1 MEPTIH
7 AKSPL
12 ASPDPFKVYTKRSV
26 KIDYKKN
33 PTMSKC
39 QGQARI
45 FQRRSSEKPKVPVL
59 QPLKMMMFDTDP
71 LSLLTVSQSSGID
84 SPELVSTPKDQN
96 KSQSN
101 IPIEALNSTD
111 PLNLFPEDDNSITRS
126 ARKRKKKRH
135 RTSSIVCGED
145 EESYNTSELISPTEE
160 TPSKQLKY
168 IQDIRSPIV
177 EKNNEKTKVSLKR
190 SKFKY
195 GNFISYNNTNVESS
209 SVDNIKPWQINRDQR
224 LHNFKKEWFSG
235 KKCLSIGCGD
245 GQIVYWI
252 TKNCHP
258 LLITGLDIDEGLI
271 NIAKNRSREFQDN
284 HITDKVDFP
293 VSIPMS
299 CGPISTGF
307 KITPR
312 NITRNNSTSFIHG
325 DDP

>member
-1 MEPTIH
+1 MFSILG
-7 AKSPL
+7 S
-12 ASPDPFKVYTKRSV
+12 
-26 KIDYKKN
+26 
-33 PTMSKC
+33 
-39 QGQARI
+39 ARI

-71 LSLLTVSQSSGID
+71 LSLLTISQNSGID
-84 SPELVSTPKDQN
+84 SPELVSTPKDEN
-96 KSQSN
+96 KSQTN
-101 IPIEALNSTD
+101 IQIEALNSTD

-135 RTSSIVCGED
+135 RTSSIVCGEE
-145 EESYNTSELISPTEE
+145 EESYNTFEFISPTEE
-160 TPSKQLKY
+160 TPSKQPKYLK
-168 IQDIRSPIV
+168 DTSSSMV
-177 EKNNEKTKVSLKR
+177 EQKNEQTMVSLKR

-195 GNFISYNNTNVESS
+195 GNFISYNKSNAEPIT
-209 SVDNIKPWQINRDQR
+209 VDNLKSLPINRDQR
-224 LHNFKKEWFSG
+224 LQNFKKEWFSG

-252 TKNCHP
+252 SKNCQP
-258 LLITGLDIDEGLI
+258 LLIHGMDIDEGLI

-284 HITDKVDFP
+284 LKTDKVDFP

-312 NITRNNSTSFIHG
+312 NISRNNNSISFLRVSYFILFLSSYYKLSFNFFDNFKAHFCVLF
-325 DDP
+325 